1 MARMSALLAAPLLRD
16 MVQALAGAADDP
28 PVGSVVLVEALGDLV
43 KLPKQALAVLTRQA
57 SAEAGGYRMDM
68 AIKLAASRGTA
79 GILLTDGRPQLP
91 QTAVTIATSAGVA
104 VLVAPAD
111 AALADVIVAVS
122 REIHGDAAAA
132 LARVDEI
139 VCTLAAD
146 QTAQL
151 DVERLVDM
159 AAPLFS
165 GTAQLGSAGSDEWSA
180 PVFVGGEVET
190 HVSVSPEPG
199 GHAAVVDR
207 VALELLAGALGRARE
222 AARRAEDVPVRSRG
236 QLLTEF
242 LVAAP
247 DRGDRLLDRMRAAD
261 LRIDGWHLVLQIELE
276 HPERLA
282 GAGELPWY
290 HVAERVSDLALDHMR
305 PSGGAWHLA
314 QLGSAFVLVR
324 TTQRDP
330 GAAATR
336 DLLAKTNNMLD
347 AVVLRI
353 PKATLVCGVG
363 TPHVGGVGL
372 RTSAAEAR
380 AALSAAR
387 IAGRANEAVPYDQ
400 VGLERTL
407 IEWYASDASRE
418 AVDSLLAPLDKLKP
432 QKRDQSISTLKAYLD
447 NQGSLSKTAENLH
460 LHRNAVAY
468 RVDRIFSAL
477 GIDRSDPDAR
487 LLLQL
492 ACRARSLG

>member
-1 MARMSALLAAPLLRD
+1 MALMAGLLAAPLLRD
-16 MVQALAGAADDP
+16 VVRPLAGPVNDP
-28 PVGSVVLVEALGDLV
+28 PVSSVVLVEALGDLV
-43 KLPKQALAVLTRQA
+43 KLPKHALAVLTREA

-68 AIKLAASRGTA
+68 AIKLAASRGAA
-79 GILLTDGRPQLP
+79 GILLTDGRSELG
-91 QTAVTIATSAGVA
+91 QTAANIATSADLA
-104 VLVAPAD
+104 VLVTRAEV
-111 AALADVIVAVS
+111 ALADVIVAVN
-122 REIHGDAAAA
+122 REIHGDVAAA
-132 LARVDEI
+132 LARIDEV

-151 DVERLVDM
+151 DVERLVDI
-159 AAPLFS
+159 AGPFFS
-165 GTAQLGSAGSDEWSA
+165 GEARVGSASSDELSA
-180 PVFVGGEVET
+180 PVFVGGEVEA
-190 HVSVSPEPG
+190 HVSMSPGPG
-199 GHAAVVDR
+199 GHAAVADR

-261 LRIDGWHLVLQIELE
+261 LRIDGWHLVLQLELE
-276 HPERLA
+276 DPERLA

-290 HVAERVSDLALDHMR
+290 HVAERVSGLALDHLR

-336 DLLAKTNNMLD
+336 DLLSKTNAMLD
-347 AVVLRI
+347 AVVSRI
-353 PKATLVCGVG
+353 PKATLVCGMG
-363 TPHVGGVGL
+363 TPHAGGVGL

-387 IAGRANEAVPYDQ
+387 IAGRANETVPYDQ

-418 AVDSLLAPLDKLKP
+418 AVDSLLAPLDRLKP
-432 QKRDQSISTLKAYLD
+432 QKRDQSILTLKAYLD
-447 NQGSLSKTAENLH
+447 NQGSLSKTAEDLH

-477 GIDRSDPDAR
+477 GIERSDPDTR